1 VTAPGPKVL
10 PPGTIIA
17 EKWRVER
24 LLGSGGMGSVYAAKH
39 LRNGRDAAIK
49 VLHPVVAADHDAVSR
64 FLLEGYAANKVGHP
78 GCVQILDDGQDG
90 AGAFLVMER
99 LRGSSIE
106 KIAERMGER
115 LPLPAVLAIVDAALD
130 VLAAAH
136 AKGIVHRDFKPENLF
151 ITEQG
156 ALKVLDFGLARV
168 METSGASRLTATG
181 VPMGTPAFMPP
192 EQALAHWDHVDARSD
207 VFAIGA
213 SAFTLLTGRLVHEAR
228 TAPELLVRASTQ
240 QARPLRSVEQWVPE
254 PIANVIDRSLAYD
267 SRRRFADARE
277 MQTAL
282 RHAVRQAGVA
292 LPTLAS
298 LALPTRSEHPPPGEA
313 SELSTIRF
321 GAVQSPTTTGAPTT
335 SDPAMKKRAR
345 VGVILV
351 LAAAIGAGSVLF
363 LARVLDRRTAPSAE
377 PAAAPYASVESA
389 PAEPVLATTPPTEEP
404 VPMVT
409 AEPTSAPAEPAAS
422 ASSAPST
429 HKPGPRGKP
438 PARPTATAEPAPT
451 ATPTTPPHS
460 DDPLDNYR
468 PK

>member
-1 VTAPGPKVL
+1 MTTPGPKVL

-17 EKWRVER
+17 DKWRVER

-39 LRNGRDAAIK
+39 VRNGRDAAIK
-49 VLHPVVAADHDAVSR
+49 LLHPVVASDHDAVSR

-115 LPLPAVLAIVDAALD
+115 LPLPAVLAITDAALD

-207 VFAIGA
+207 VFAVAA

-240 QARPLRSVEQWVPE
+240 QARPLRSIEPWVPE
-254 PIANVIDRSLAYD
+254 PIANVIDRGLSYD
-267 SRRRFADARE
+267 SGRRFADARQ
-277 MQTAL
+277 MQMAL
-282 RHAVRQAGVA
+282 RQATAHSGVA
-292 LPTLAS
+292 LPSLAS
-298 LALPTRSEHPPPGEA
+298 LALPTRSDAPPPGEA
-313 SELSTIRF
+313 SELSTIRV
-321 GAVQSPTTTGAPTT
+321 GAIESPTTTGAPTT
-335 SDPAMKKRAR
+335 TDPAMKNRAR
-345 VGVILV
+345 VGVVLV
-351 LAAAIGAGSVLF
+351 LAATIGAGSVLF
-363 LARVLDRRTAPSAE
+363 LARILDKRTTSSPEHPEAP
-377 PAAAPYASVESA
+377 PAAVETAA
-389 PAEPVLATTPPTEEP
+389 PAPVLASSSLVEAPAPTMTAEASPTPP
-404 VPMVT
+404 
-409 AEPTSAPAEPAAS
+409 SQPAAS
-422 ASSAPST
+422 ASPSAPKTGQRPKAS
-429 HKPGPRGKP
+429 
-438 PARPTATAEPAPT
+438 ARPTADPAPT
-451 ATPTTPPHS
+451 AAPTAPPHS

>member
-1 VTAPGPKVL
+1 
-10 PPGTIIA
+10 
-17 EKWRVER
+17 
-24 LLGSGGMGSVYAAKH
+24 MGSVYAAKH
-39 LRNGRDAAIK
+39 VRNGRDAAIK
-49 VLHPVVAADHDAVSR
+49 LLHPVVASDQAAVSR

-78 GCVQILDDGQDG
+78 GCVQILDDGHDG
-90 AGAFLVMER
+90 TGAFLVMER

-115 LPLPAVLAIVDAALD
+115 LPLPAVLAITDAALD

-192 EQALAHWDHVDARSD
+192 EQALAHWDRVDARSD

-240 QARPLRSVEQWVPE
+240 QAPPLRAIEPGVPE

-267 SRRRFADARE
+267 SSRRFADARE
-277 MQTAL
+277 MQHAL
-282 RHAVRQAGVA
+282 RHAIRQAGVA
-292 LPTLAS
+292 LPSLAS
-298 LALPTRSEHPPPGEA
+298 LALPMRSDAPPPGEA
-313 SELSTIRF
+313 SELSTIRV
-321 GAVQSPTTTGAPTT
+321 GAVASPTTTGAPTT
-335 SDPAMKKRAR
+335 SDPALKKRAR
-345 VGVILV
+345 VGVVLV
-351 LAAAIGAGSVLF
+351 LSAVIGAGSVLL
-363 LARVLDRRTAPSAE
+363 LARALDKGTAPASQPEAEPAPSTDAAPRQPILATTSPAPEPTHAATTEPTVAPTSQPAPSA
-377 PAAAPYASVESA
+377 SSSSQ
-389 PAEPVLATTPPTEEP
+389 TT
-404 VPMVT
+404 
-409 AEPTSAPAEPAAS
+409 
-422 ASSAPST
+422 
-429 HKPGPRGKP
+429 KPGPRGKP
-438 PARPTATAEPAPT
+438 SARPTATAEPAAT
-451 ATPTTPPHS
+451 ATPTARPQS